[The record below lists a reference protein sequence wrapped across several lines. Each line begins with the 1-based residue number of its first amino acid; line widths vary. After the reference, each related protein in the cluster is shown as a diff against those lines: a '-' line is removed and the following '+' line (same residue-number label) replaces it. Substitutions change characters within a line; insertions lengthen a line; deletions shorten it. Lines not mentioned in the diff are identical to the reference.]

1 MSFSFTF
8 TIGADIIVISKG
20 GEHMALIT
28 CPECGKQI
36 SDRATSCPGCGY
48 PLADEVLEIEQEN
61 TNIVEINGVDVDIYD
76 LYELYSGN
84 RVKIAQAIQKMTGI
98 GTTESVEMTKQ
109 YLKDRGLRPMNWADE
124 IFDTFGGDTSAKRV
138 EKKQEEKRHLKQL
151 KKEKIPF
158 CPKCH
163 STSITF
169 STKKLSVGRALVGS
183 AVAGSAGA
191 VLGGLSSGKGYA
203 VCLNCGKRWKV

>member
-8 TIGADIIVISKG
+8 ANVAGIMLVVKG

-48 PLADEVLEIEQEN
+48 PLADEALEIEQEN
-61 TNIVEINGVDVDIYD
+61 TNIVEIKGVDVDIYQ
-76 LYELYSGN
+76 LFELYSGN
-84 RVKIAQAIQKMTGI
+84 RVKIARAIHDMTGVSI
-98 GTTESVEMTKQ
+98 KESTEIASQ
-109 YLKDRGLRPMNWADE
+109 YIKDRGLRPMNWLDE
-124 IFDTFGGDTSAKRV
+124 FYDTLGLDTAAKQV
-138 EKKQEEKRHLKQL
+138 EKEREEKQRLKQL
-151 KKEKIPF
+151 KKEKVPF

-183 AVAGSAGA
+183 AVAGPAGA
-191 VLGGLSSGKGYA
+191 VLGGFSSGKGYA
-203 VCLNCGKRWKV
+203 VCLNCGKRWKL

>member
-1 MSFSFTF
+1 ML
-8 TIGADIIVISKG
+8 VVKG

-36 SDRATSCPGCGY
+36 SDKAASCPGCGY
-48 PLADEVLEIEQEN
+48 PLADESLDIPQEN
-61 TNIVEINGVDVDIYD
+61 TNIVEINGMDVDIYH

-98 GTTESVEMTKQ
+98 GITESVDITKQ

-124 IFDTFGGDTSAKRV
+124 IYDTFGGDTSVKRV

-158 CPKCH
+158 CPRCH

-169 STKKLSVGRALVGS
+169 DTKKLSISRAIIGNGL
-183 AVAGSAGA
+183 AGPTGA
-191 VLGGLSSGKGYA
+191 ILGGFSSRQGYA
-203 VCLNCGKRWKV
+203 VCLNCGKRWKL

>member
-1 MSFSFTF
+1 ML
-8 TIGADIIVISKG
+8 VVKG

-36 SDRATSCPGCGY
+36 SDKAASCPGCGY
-48 PLADEVLEIEQEN
+48 PLADEVLDVVQEN
-61 TNIVEINGVDVDIYD
+61 TNIVEINGMDVDIYH

-98 GTTESVEMTKQ
+98 GITESVDITKQ

-124 IFDTFGGDTSAKRV
+124 IFDTFGGDTNVKRV

-158 CPKCH
+158 CPRCH

-169 STKKLSVGRALVGS
+169 DTKKLSISRAIIGHEL
-183 AVAGSAGA
+183 AGPTGA
-191 VLGGLSSGKGYA
+191 ILGGFSSSQGYA
-203 VCLNCGKRWKV
+203 VCLNCGKRWKL